1 MFCQKKELL
10 KTIRKNPYLFLTP
23 DKILCFAFSGVNE
36 ELSYIEID
44 LEEEEESTNP
54 ARRASIYMSRDMI
67 DTIDQY
73 ASDEMELKVNYHKDS
88 RIYELSFDDR
98 VFIEMTASGV
108 KGIE

>member
-1 MFCQKKELL
+1 
-10 KTIRKNPYLFLTP
+10 
-23 DKILCFAFSGVNE
+23 
-36 ELSYIEID
+36 
-44 LEEEEESTNP
+44 
-54 ARRASIYMSRDMI
+54 MSRDMI

-108 KGIE
+108 KGVE

>member
-1 MFCQKKELL
+1 MFCEKKELL

-23 DKILCFAFSGVNE
+23 DKLLCFALGDKR

-44 LEEEEESTNP
+44 LEEETEEINP
-54 ARRASIYMSRDMI
+54 ARRASIYMSREMI
-67 DTIDQY
+67 DTVDQY

-88 RIYELSFDDR
+88 KIYELSFDNR

-108 KGIE
+108 KGVE